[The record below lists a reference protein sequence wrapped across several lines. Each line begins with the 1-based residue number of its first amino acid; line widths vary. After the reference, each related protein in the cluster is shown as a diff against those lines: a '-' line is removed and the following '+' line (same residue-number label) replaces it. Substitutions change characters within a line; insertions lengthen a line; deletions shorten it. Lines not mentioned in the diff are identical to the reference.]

1 MPELFDLFESRILKI
16 YNLRINLGKN
26 QEICLN
32 MFRMEHLALFSLL
45 QERMKKDKQR
55 LIT

>member
-45 QERMKKDKQR
+45 QERMKKR
-55 LIT
+55 